1 MKRFLSLCSLML
13 AATSLTLS
21 VYFRA
26 TAPKIAYV
34 RSAVVVENYL
44 GTKEARAV
52 YRQRE
57 AEWQAN
63 LDTLGSRLEET
74 TGQYQAS
81 FAAWSPAEQAR
92 QRTELARKEQELE
105 KYGAAIREKA
115 QAEEDKLLGGALAQ
129 INSFVKAYA
138 RERGYTVVLGTT
150 QSGSLLYASD
160 AVDITD
166 PVLRGL
172 NESYKK

>member
-1 MKRFLSLCSLML
+1 MKHFLSLSGLVLATISLGL
-13 AATSLTLS
+13 SL
-21 VYFRA
+21 YWKA

-44 GTKEARAV
+44 GTKEARAA

-63 LDTLGSRLEET
+63 LDTLGSHLEET
-74 TGQYQAS
+74 AGQYRKS
-81 FAAWSPAEQAR
+81 FASWSPAEQVLR
-92 QRTELARKEQELE
+92 QTELERKGQELE
-105 KYGAAIREKA
+105 KYEAAIREKA
-115 QAEEDKLLGGALAQ
+115 RSEEDKLLGGALVQ

-138 RERGYTVVLGTT
+138 REHGYTVVLGTT

-160 AVDITD
+160 AVDITGQ
-166 PVLRGL
+166 VLGGL
-172 NESYKK
+172 NDSYKK

>member
-1 MKRFLSLCSLML
+1 MNRFLSLSALVL
-13 AATSLTLS
+13 AAISLGLGL
-21 VYFRA
+21 YGKA

-34 RSAVVVENYL
+34 RSAVVVEHYL
-44 GTKEARAV
+44 GTREARAV
-52 YRQRE
+52 YGRRE

-63 LDTLGSRLEET
+63 LDTLGNRLDQT
-74 TGQYQAS
+74 AGQYQTS
-81 FAAWSPAEQAR
+81 FAAWSPAEQALKGE
-92 QRTELARKEQELE
+92 ELARREQELE
-105 KYGAAIREKA
+105 KYRAAVREQA
-115 QAEEDKLLGGALAQ
+115 QAGEEKLLGGALAQ

-138 RERGYTVVLGTT
+138 REHGYTVVLGTT
-150 QSGSLLYASD
+150 QAGSLLYGND

>member
-1 MKRFLSLCSLML
+1 MKHFLPLCSLVL
-13 AATSLTLS
+13 AAVSLGLC
-21 VYFRA
+21 VYFKA

-34 RSAVVVENYL
+34 RSAVVVQHYL

-63 LDTLGSRLEET
+63 LDTLGNHLSQT
-74 TGQYQAS
+74 AGQYQQS
-81 FAAWSPAEQAR
+81 FAAWSPAEQALK
-92 QRTELARKEQELE
+92 RTELEQKEQELE
-105 KYGAAIREKA
+105 KYGAAIREQA

-129 INSFVKAYA
+129 INGFVQAYA

-166 PVLRGL
+166 QVLKGL

>member
-1 MKRFLSLCSLML
+1 MKHYLSLCSLVL
-13 AATSLTLS
+13 ASVSLGLC
-21 VYFRA
+21 VYFKT
-26 TAPKIAYV
+26 TAPRIAYV

-52 YRQRE
+52 YQQRE
-57 AEWQAN
+57 AEWRAN
-63 LDTLGSRLEET
+63 LDTLGNHLSQT
-74 TGQYQAS
+74 AGQYQAS
-81 FAAWSPAEQAR
+81 FASWSPAEQAR
-92 QRTELARKEQELE
+92 KRTELAHKEQELE
-105 KYGAAIREKA
+105 KYGAAVREKA

-138 RERGYTVVLGTT
+138 EEHGYTLVLGTT

-166 PVLRGL
+166 QVLKGL